1 MAKTRSDQVRGSRMK
16 QGGVTEVSGDRLGW
30 WERTIFP
37 RSPLDVTIKLTRKY
51 SMRPDLLAYDM
62 YGKVTLQWFV
72 LQYNNIIDVT
82 EEFVEGATITLPTK
96 SRLMM
101 ELLGKSN

>member
-16 QGGVTEVSGDRLGW
+16 QGGVTDVSGDRLGW

-37 RSPLDVTIKLTRKY
+37 KSPLDVTIKLTRKY
-51 SMRPDLLAYDM
+51 AMRPDLLAYDM